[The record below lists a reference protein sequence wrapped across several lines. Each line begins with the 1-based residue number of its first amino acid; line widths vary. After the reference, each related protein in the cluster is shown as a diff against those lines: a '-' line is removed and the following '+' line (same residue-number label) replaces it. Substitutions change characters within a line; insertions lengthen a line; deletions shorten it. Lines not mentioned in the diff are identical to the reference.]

1 MLPAQSPPFLR
12 RKSFCSVRLYSRPNK
27 KIMHFWRQEKLLNE
41 LALRSCVEW
50 AVFLD
55 LKSAL
60 AADFLVLVTR
70 GCVCRA
76 RELSSSHTNLACFLV
91 ARVSKRDLWNTR
103 RQWQLEHHRSK
114 GVLNGRMDYYAR
126 FYPGGGHSHGKGWG
140 CSSSRFIRGDAYLSL
155 LRCSN
160 AGGNATTFCR

>member
-126 FYPGGGHSHGKGWG
+126 FYPGGGTPMEKV
-140 CSSSRFIRGDAYLSL
+140 GDALRLVLSGVTRICL
-155 LRCSN
+155 
-160 AGGNATTFCR
+160 F